1 MKKLELDTLTVD
13 SFATTPEATDV
24 RGTIAGREN
33 TGGTTPCENT
43 WPHDT
48 CPVTCAE
55 TCGESCYEIPPC

>member
-1 MKKLELDTLTVD
+1 MKKLNLDQLSVE
-13 SFATTPEATDV
+13 SFATTAETAGH

-55 TCGESCYEIPPC
+55 SCEPCGETTVC